1 MKYGLI
7 MAAIL
12 TSSSALADTLYEAVQ
27 HGMIANPDV
36 LSNTAKGLSAKQATD
51 KAKGGY
57 YPSIDVN
64 TGFGRERSLN
74 PTTAAIDDTQVAIL
88 NRTESAVELRQ
99 NLFAGGGIVNEVKRN
114 QYITESQRWK
124 TQGVAEDLALE
135 ITKDYLAVLMHQRLY
150 AYSISNLQAH
160 KSVFKMIKERSD
172 AGISREAEL
181 DQAVAR
187 LALAES
193 NKISAQANLQEAKIN
208 YAKVVGKWPQNLT
221 WPRFPTPKELPSNL
235 AKALEKGL
243 DNHPTVKSSY
253 ADVKQAK
260 AQYKVARAAYYP
272 KVDLVLSSSKNKNLS
287 GLVGPNNS
295 DLAAI
300 RMNYNAFRGGA
311 DLAHIKETAYQV
323 QEAYEIKNRTLL
335 QLKEAIRLSWN
346 AYTSAALRLKPLK
359 THVEASRRTRLA
371 YQDEFKVGK
380 RTLLDLLDSQNE
392 YYQSQIELA
401 RGQNDEVLSR
411 YRILNGMGNLLF
423 YLKLRLPVN
432 VVNNDVF
439 TSAQTN
445 ILLNKSMDEL
455 PYPDDSD
462 NAMALAHPVEN
473 METARLTKAIIDKN
487 TTYPQQVN
495 PKIWYVSAGT
505 FKDKS
510 KAEALVNHLSG
521 LGFTVFMTPYRELTT
536 VLVGPYEY
544 RGHAGNGMERLKELA
559 HVQGVLV
566 TFKKPPKKVCCKAG

>member
-1 MKYGLI
+1 MRHALLV
-7 MAAIL
+7 AAL
-12 TSSSALADTLYEAVQ
+12 VTSSYASADNLYDAVQ

-36 LSNTAKGLSAKQATD
+36 LLNTAKGLSARQAID

-57 YPSIDVN
+57 YPSIDLN
-64 TGFGRERSLN
+64 TGFGRERSRN
-74 PTTAAIDDTQVAIL
+74 PTTEAIDDTNVAIL
-88 NRTESAVELRQ
+88 NRTESAIELRQ
-99 NLFAGGGIVNEVKRN
+99 HLFAGGGIVNEVRRN
-114 QYITESQRWK
+114 KYITQSQRWK

-135 ITKDYLAVLMHQRLY
+135 ITKNYLAVLTQERLY
-150 AYSISNLQAH
+150 GYAVENLRAH
-160 KSVFKMIKERSD
+160 RSVFRMIKERAD

-193 NKISAQANLQEAKIN
+193 NKISAQADLQEVRIN

-221 WPRFPTPKELPSNL
+221 WPKIPTQKQLPSNL
-235 AKALEKGL
+235 ANALERGL

-260 AQYKVARAAYYP
+260 AQYEVARAAYYP
-272 KVDLVLSSSKNKNLS
+272 KVDLVLSSARNKNLG
-287 GLVGPNNS
+287 GLVGPNNA

-311 DLAHIKETAYQV
+311 DAAYVRETAYQV
-323 QEAYEIKNRTLL
+323 QEAYEIKNRSLL
-335 QLKEAIRLSWN
+335 ELKQAMRLSWN
-346 AYTSAALRLKPLK
+346 AYIAAGLRLSPLQR
-359 THVEASRRTRLA
+359 HVTASRKTRAA

-392 YYQSQIELA
+392 FYQSQIELS
-401 RGQNDEVLSR
+401 RGQNDEMLSR
-411 YRILNGMGNLLF
+411 YRILNGMGKLLC

-445 ILLNKSMDEL
+445 ILLNKRMDQL
-455 PYPDDSD
+455 PYPDDTD
-462 NAMALAHPVEN
+462 DQMVLDQPLKN
-473 METARLTKAIIDKN
+473 METASLTPSIINKN
-487 TTYPQQVN
+487 TTYPIQVI
-495 PKIWYVSAGT
+495 PKLWYVAAGT
-505 FKDKS
+505 FKDKNQANTLM
-510 KAEALVNHLSG
+510 KRLRG
-521 LGFTVFMTPYRELTT
+521 LGFSAFMIDCPDGFS

-559 HVQGVLV
+559 HVKGVLV
-566 TFKKPPKKVCCKAG
+566 TFKKQPKKL

>member
-36 LSNTAKGLSAKQATD
+36 LSNTAKGLAAKQAID

-57 YPSIDVN
+57 FPTIDVN

-74 PTTAAIDDTQVAIL
+74 PTTAAIDDTRIAIL

-114 QYITESQRWK
+114 QYITEAQRWK

-208 YAKVVGKWPQNLT
+208 YARVVGKWPENLT
-221 WPRFPTPKELPSNL
+221 WPHIPTAKELPGNL
-235 AKALEKGL
+235 TKALEKGL

-253 ADVKQAK
+253 ADIKQAK
-260 AQYKVARAAYYP
+260 SQYKVARAAYYP
-272 KVDLVLSSSKNKNLS
+272 NVDLILSSSKNRNLS
-287 GLVGPNNS
+287 GLLGPNNA

-311 DLAHIKETAYQV
+311 DLARIKETAYQV
-323 QEAYEIKNRTLL
+323 QEAYEIKNRSLL
-335 QLKEAIRLSWN
+335 QLKEALRLSWN
-346 AYTSAALRLKPLK
+346 AYTSAALRLRPLK
-359 THVEASRRTRLA
+359 THVSASKRTRIA
-371 YQDEFKVGK
+371 YQDEFKIGK

-392 YYQSQIELA
+392 YYQSEIELA
-401 RGQNDEVLSR
+401 HGENDEMLSR
-411 YRILNGMGNLLF
+411 FRILNGMGNLLR

-439 TSAQTN
+439 SSAQTN
-445 ILLNKSMDEL
+445 ILLNKSMDEI

-462 NAMALAHPVEN
+462 NAMALAYPVEN

-487 TTYPQQVN
+487 TTYPQQVT

-505 FKDKS
+505 FSDKN
-510 KAEALVNHLSG
+510 KALALVNHLNG
-521 LGFTVFMTPYRELTT
+521 LGFSAFMTPYNELLT

-559 HVQGVLV
+559 HVQGILV
-566 TFKKPPKKVCCKAG
+566 TFKKPPKKVC